1 MPIDKFGRHMLAY
14 RLKPYPTTSPVLTA
28 TEDPAITLSS
38 LCVIQIRGVVQKTQH
53 NIRTFTFYILDDGTV
68 TYTLPISGT
77 IESIHLPANVTMFL
91 NNDNYDSDNKNLS
104 KGDDLSFSLP
114 AVDPKPPLFVEIVLR
129 CPLLRNE

>member
-14 RLKPYPTTSPVLTA
+14 DLKPYPTTPPLLTA
-28 TEDPAITLSS
+28 TADPVSGLSS
-38 LCVIQIRGVVQKTQH
+38 LCIIQIRGVDRRIKNVV
-53 NIRTFTFYILDDGTV
+53 RSYVFYVLDDGTV

-77 IESIHLPANVTMFL
+77 IESINFPSDVTMFL
-91 NNDNYDSDNKNLS
+91 NNANYNPDNKNLS

-129 CPLLRNE
+129 CPLIKNE